1 MLCNIFKEKE
11 NMRTR
16 KLTYLKKKKKKEKT
30 AKENKQTE
38 VVLYMLCLLQM
49 S

>member
-16 KLTYLKKKKKKEKT
+16 KLTYLKKKKKEKT

>member
-16 KLTYLKKKKKKEKT
+16 KLTYLKKKKEKT
-30 AKENKQTE
+30 AKENKQAE
-38 VVLYMLCLLQM
+38 VVVYTLCLLQM

>member
-16 KLTYLKKKKKKEKT
+16 KLTYLKKKEKT

-38 VVLYMLCLLQM
+38 VVLYMLYLLQM